1 MSNVRRGYIYLACI
15 ASLEAVAWAVISLL
29 RNLLAP
35 GKYTSLEDTALQIAV
50 IVVSLP
56 IFLVHWLW
64 AQRLAGRD
72 PEERGAVLRRLY
84 LYGAMA
90 TFLGPFLANAFD
102 LLDGLLRLAF
112 GLRPESYRYLGLS
125 QAALIVHSL
134 VAMAILALL
143 WAYHWRVAAAD
154 AREIPEEGGAA
165 TVRRL
170 YVYGFSAAG
179 LAMTT
184 LAVVYLSRWLMF
196 QLGGGTIITGQAD
209 LIREVARLAVGLPLW
224 LIFWHWAQRLFAA
237 PDEEERASVLRK
249 VYLYLAVFLSV
260 LATVTTLTIVLADG
274 LGRLLGVSRP
284 GGGDIREALSILLGA
299 GLVWAYHA
307 YILRRDAALAG
318 EPATAAWVRQLYH
331 YLVAAIGLG
340 AMLIGVAGDLTL
352 LIRILA
358 GVSFVRGVPEEA
370 AWFTALI
377 VVGLPVWILPWRRVQ
392 LAATTP
398 GPAGD
403 EESRSVIRK
412 IYLYFYLFLA
422 TMTVLGSGVYLVFRL
437 IGLALGVGQSGNLLA
452 DLGQAIAYSLMAVGI
467 WLYHGSILR
476 ADGRRVKEMQAERL
490 ASLRVAVLD
499 AGDESLGRV
508 LLDELQRELPGL
520 DLQTL
525 DARAANTPA
534 ALAKADL
541 IVGPSSVAVT
551 GDEAARAIAASPA
564 PKLLLPIPAEGWHWA
579 GISELK
585 TQDTIRQ
592 TVRAVKQFAAGE
604 EIKAK
609 PGLSGGAIIAIVV
622 GSLLLLIGLA
632 IPLLIYTGT
641 RLMDIPTNDSDAAWS
656 PDGRRIAFVSDRDG
670 LGEIYVMNADG
681 SGQTN
686 LTNNPADDLDPA
698 WSPDG
703 KRITFASERDGDYEI
718 YVMNADGSGQTRL
731 TDNPAHDAGS
741 HWSP

>member
-1 MSNVRRGYIYLACI
+1 MSNVRRGYIYLVCI

-35 GKYTSLEDTALQIAV
+35 GKYTSLEDTALQTAV
-50 IVVSLP
+50 IVVGLP

-64 AQRLAGRD
+64 AQRLARRD
-72 PEERGAVLRRLY
+72 PEERGAILRRLY

-102 LLDGLLRLAF
+102 LLDGLMRLAF
-112 GLRPESYRYLGLS
+112 GLQPESYRYLGLS
-125 QAALIVHSL
+125 QAALIVHQL
-134 VAMAILALL
+134 VAMAVLALL
-143 WAYHWRVAAAD
+143 WFYHRRVMQQD
-154 AREIPEEGGAA
+154 DREIPETEGMA
-165 TVRRL
+165 TIRRL
-170 YVYGFSAAG
+170 YIYGFSAAG

-196 QLGGGTIITGQAD
+196 QLGGGTIITHQAD
-209 LIREVARLAVGLPLW
+209 LIRDVARVAVGLPLW
-224 LIFWHWAQRLFAA
+224 LIFWHRAQRLFAA

-274 LGRLLGVSRP
+274 LGRVLGVSRP
-284 GGGDIREALSILLGA
+284 VGGDIREALSILLGA

-307 YILRRDAALAG
+307 YVLRRDVALAG
-318 EPATAAWVRQLYH
+318 EPATAAWVRQLYQ

-340 AMLIGVAGDLTL
+340 ALLIGLAGDLTL
-352 LIRILA
+352 LIRTLA
-358 GVSFVRGVPEEA
+358 GVSSVRGVPEEA

-377 VVGLPVWILPWRRVQ
+377 VAGLPVWILPWRRVQ
-392 LAATTP
+392 LAATAP
-398 GPAGD
+398 GPTGD

-476 ADGRRVKEMQAERL
+476 ADGRRVQEMQAERL

-499 AGDESLGRV
+499 VGDEFLGRA
-508 LLDELQRELPGL
+508 LLDELRRELPGL

-525 DARAANTPA
+525 DASLADTPA
-534 ALAKADL
+534 ALAQADL
-541 IVGPSSVAVT
+541 IVGRSSVAVT

-579 GISELK
+579 GMSELK

-592 TVRAVKQFAAGE
+592 TVHAVKQFAAGQ

-622 GSLLLLIGLA
+622 GSLLLLSA
-632 IPLLIYTGT
+632 IPLLIDFGLT
-641 RLMDIPTNDSDAAWS
+641 RLTDIPTNDSDAAWS
-656 PDGRRIAFVSDRDG
+656 PDGRRIAFTSDRDG
-670 LGEIYVMNADG
+670 NAEIYVMNADGSGQTRLTDNSAWDDAPQWSPDGKRIAFESDRDGDDEIYVMNADG

-686 LTNNPADDLDPA
+686 LTNNSA
-698 WSPDG
+698 
-703 KRITFASERDGDYEI
+703 Y
-718 YVMNADGSGQTRL
+718 
-731 TDNPAHDAGS
+731 DAGP